1 MAKVTKSAPWTEY
14 TNKLKAL
21 FAKDRD
27 IDIKADD
34 TPDDT
39 GTYLIKLYVHDYK
52 KAFALDQILPGL
64 INFGSVEVR
73 TLVLPANE
81 EEDLSYIELF
91 RRAFKGNGAVEEI
104 ISDVGLL
111 KGWNYVVFKP
121 EIVQFYD
128 DNLASYYGIKTTLY
142 EDIAREIFDQNSGNI
157 FFCTG
162 NKEVKG

>member
-1 MAKVTKSAPWTEY
+1 M
-14 TNKLKAL
+14 
-21 FAKDRD
+21 
-27 IDIKADD
+27 
-34 TPDDT
+34 
-39 GTYLIKLYVHDYK
+39 
-52 KAFALDQILPGL
+52 
-64 INFGSVEVR
+64 R

-81 EEDLSYIELF
+81 EEELSYVELF

-128 DNLASYYGIKTTLY
+128 DNLASYYGVKTTLY
-142 EDIAREIFDQNSGNI
+142 EDIAREIFDQNSGNV